1 MLRDRKTCRSIGG
14 LGTTENQIVIAGSKT
29 PYLRVIVSYIKRK
42 EQKKQHINR
51 TESILQ
57 KDNTTEGIQSRL
69 AGLTGMLHSVL
80 YIKESR
86 LSEAAFVYVT
96 AFKSVAAF
104 VSVTAFTSVAA
115 FKYVALI

>member
-1 MLRDRKTCRSIGG
+1 
-14 LGTTENQIVIAGSKT
+14 
-29 PYLRVIVSYIKRK
+29 
-42 EQKKQHINR
+42 
-51 TESILQ
+51 
-57 KDNTTEGIQSRL
+57 
-69 AGLTGMLHSVL
+69 MLHSVL